1 MAEFDDNERFFRR
14 IPNQPN
20 FIKTGENGEKMISSA
35 AFKDSKGCSVDRQAG
50 RKREE
55 FIVKRW
61 QNRSVFPLFKRFTKK
76 RNICTLKIFFVRKIR
91 HFLQFHRRYA
101 DVFPKAEQKKRICC
115 SLRIYH
121 KNAPFC
127 LIL

>member
-55 FIVKRW
+55 V
-61 QNRSVFPLFKRFTKK
+61 QNRLYDKFSKTKAG
-76 RNICTLKIFFVRKIR
+76 ICAV
-91 HFLQFHRRYA
+91 A
-101 DVFPKAEQKKRICC
+101 DVSFRDC
-115 SLRIYH
+115 RDV
-121 KNAPFC
+121 
-127 LIL
+127 